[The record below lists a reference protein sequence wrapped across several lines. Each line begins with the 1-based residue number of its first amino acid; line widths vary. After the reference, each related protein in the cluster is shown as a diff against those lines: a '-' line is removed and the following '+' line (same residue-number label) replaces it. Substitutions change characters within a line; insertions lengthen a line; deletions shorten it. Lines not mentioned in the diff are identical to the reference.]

1 MVKRNE
7 EEKISDLS
15 TKIKQ
20 LEAQKRLLE
29 ARSKEKERKAR
40 TRRLIQIGAVL
51 DVMGIDT
58 LEIAEGFKNYFQNN
72 SEAND
77 FLQKIILEIR
87 K

>member
-7 EEKISDLS
+7 EEKINDLS
-15 TKIKQ
+15 IKIKQ

-29 ARSKEKERKAR
+29 ARTKEKERKAR

-51 DVMGIDT
+51 DIMGIDT
-58 LEIAEGFKNYFQNN
+58 LQIAEEFKNYFQNN